1 MARKKSARGGGI
13 TKSQAVRDQLGKT
26 PNASAAEVAQAASE
40 ASGLK
45 IEPVTVYNIRSTE
58 GFASPRKGRKRGR
71 PAKRASTAA
80 ASSNGGMDIGLVKQ
94 AAQLLSQAGDAATA
108 RRALDAANELSKV
121 FAK

>member
-13 TKSQAVRDQLGKT
+13 SKSQAVRDQLGRT
-26 PNASAAEVAQAASE
+26 PNASAAEIAEAASA

-71 PAKRASTAA
+71 PAKRASNA